1 MPTRRGAVVS
11 KLVLID
17 RLRLNSELDLLCA
30 PLKCYIS
37 ATLQISPYGIGR
49 EGERKNAK
57 KEKKGERE
65 EKKRQQVEPE
75 KRKRSKGEID
85 RNSR

>member
-49 EGERKNAK
+49 EGERKK
-57 KEKKGERE
+57 CKEREKGRERGKEKTASRARE
-65 EKKRQQVEPE
+65 EKTK
-75 KRKRSKGEID
+75 
-85 RNSR
+85 